1 MPTQAVDMR
10 IAAFNVAFGI
20 DTDSNRGTTNDVDYC
35 AVTSIVQRIQP
46 DIMCFEELYAD
57 EDMTAWITA
66 AAALGYPYYAMSSGG
81 TFDNSMRTGV
91 WSCATSQGVRPV

>member
-1 MPTQAVDMR
+1 MRMGLWALAVLGLAVLPARAVDMR

-20 DTDSNRGTTNDVDYC
+20 DTDSDRGTTNDVDYC

-46 DIMCFEELYAD
+46 DILCFEELYAD

-66 AAALGYPYYAMSSGG
+66 ARSFWHSL
-81 TFDNSMRTGV
+81 RTE
-91 WSCATSQGVRPV
+91 